1 MLKQGILSDEHFREH
16 CLEYQPLKVGLSQKL
31 FPMRPIRPGSMV
43 PKDLPIAQRG
53 YNLTTTAISLAQRTR
68 RPVEEVIQIL
78 KEESLQTELKR
89 VKQII
94 PRVAPRPA
102 QASLLAVRRKPRES
116 DFEQLGRTVV
126 QPTGATVMTEPDDTA
141 PTGEDVIR

>member
-1 MLKQGILSDEHFREH
+1 MHKVGILSDEHFRKN
-16 CLEYQPLKVGLSQKL
+16 CIEYQPLKLGLAQKL
-31 FPMRPIRPGSMV
+31 FPMRPIKPGSMV
-43 PKDLPIAQRG
+43 PKELPIAQRG
-53 YNLTTTAISLAQRTR
+53 YNLTTTAISLAKRSG

-94 PRVAPRPA
+94 PRVSERPA

-116 DFEQLGRTVV
+116 DFDQVGRTVS
-126 QPTGATVMTEPDDTA
+126 QPIGMTEPEDTA